1 MFIGTYSK
9 NGKTKHKLFFSLKSI
24 YDFLIKNGV
33 NASFDGETVSFTGVF
48 FIVKNVF

>member
-9 NGKTKHKLFFSLKSI
+9 NGKTKHKLFFGLKDI
-24 YDFLIKNGV
+24 CDFLIKNGV